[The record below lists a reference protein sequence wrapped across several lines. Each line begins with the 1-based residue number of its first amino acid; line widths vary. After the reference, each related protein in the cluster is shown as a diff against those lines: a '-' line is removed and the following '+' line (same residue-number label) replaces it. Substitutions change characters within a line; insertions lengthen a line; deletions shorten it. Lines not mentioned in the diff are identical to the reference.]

1 MVHVKKAE
9 RNKLLFTLLMDGV
22 LTVKKEFH
30 GAHPDTL
37 VDNLK
42 VWMLLRSLHSK
53 GYVDV
58 VFSWLVNKETLLLYS
73 EQHWNRLHQGQAR
86 NH

>member
-30 GAHPDTL
+30 GPHPDTQ

-58 VFSWLVNKETLLLYS
+58 VFSW
-73 EQHWNRLHQGQAR
+73 
-86 NH
+86 

>member
-30 GAHPDTL
+30 GAHPDTQ

-58 VFSWLVNKETLLLYS
+58 VFSWLIN
-73 EQHWNRLHQGQAR
+73 
-86 NH
+86 

>member
-1 MVHVKKAE
+1 MVHIRKGE
-9 RNKLLFTLLMDGV
+9 RNKLLYTLLMDGV
-22 LTVKKEFH
+22 LSVKKEFH
-30 GAHPDTL
+30 GTHQDTG

-58 VFSWLVNKETLLLYS
+58 IFSW
-73 EQHWNRLHQGQAR
+73 
-86 NH
+86 

>member
-22 LTVKKEFH
+22 LAVKKEFH
-30 GAHPDTL
+30 GAHPDTQ

-58 VFSWLVNKETLLLYS
+58 VFSWLDK
-73 EQHWNRLHQGQAR
+73 
-86 NH
+86 